1 MKISEAKKEAIKKA
15 YGEYWYKLSSGQQF
29 IALSNNGWLHFND
42 TINYSGSI
50 VNCIEMQVLEEIDC
64 YRPKSLEGID
74 NNNGWIRIESEDD
87 LPNHKLWFSD
97 GKDVWQGNLFEME
110 FFAKRINTLATHYQP
125 IVKPKP
131 PIY

>member
-1 MKISEAKKEAIKKA
+1 MTNLEAKQEAIKKA
-15 YGEYWYKLSSGQQF
+15 YGKYWEILYEYVDK
-29 IALSNNGWLHFND
+29 NGW
-42 TINYSGSI
+42 
-50 VNCIEMQVLEEIDC
+50 C
-64 YRPKSLEGID
+64 YGFFKTKTYFQTEFTSDKWRPKSLSGIEL
-74 NNNGWIRIESEDD
+74 NNGWIRIESEAD
-87 LPNHKLWFSD
+87 LPNHKLWLSD